1 LSTKKR
7 SYLKIALSKRLLY
20 VNYNNRLGLINPPK
34 KIRGSPQRKEKR
46 DGRNQHIQTTDK
58 TGAVHSTLLKEKNPH
73 FSKLGTNR
81 LEGP

>member
-1 LSTKKR
+1 MSTKKR
-7 SYLKIALSKRLLY
+7 SYLKIALSKRLL
-20 VNYNNRLGLINPPK
+20 YNNRLGLINPPK

-46 DGRNQHIQTTDK
+46 DGRNQHIQTRDK